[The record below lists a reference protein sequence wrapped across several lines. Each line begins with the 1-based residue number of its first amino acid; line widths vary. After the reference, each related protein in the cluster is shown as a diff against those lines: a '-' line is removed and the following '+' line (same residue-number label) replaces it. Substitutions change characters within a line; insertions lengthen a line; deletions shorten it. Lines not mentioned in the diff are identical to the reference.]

1 VESEI
6 ARTAKEAEE
15 AEKKAIET
23 KVDIP
28 LVQVDENRQIIPT
41 ARAKVVKDGDTYF
54 LRHYN
59 DETNTYNLP
68 MLKDE
73 MGQERPV
80 ASKDLESFISEDTSG
95 NIENNTEQTETTTP
109 EVKFFTSKEKKT
121 LRDEVNKINFTEDLD
136 TWYTR
141 HTTGESLSEE
151 AIEELGIL
159 YQSALSRIERQT
171 VQEEAKKSATES
183 EVSTNITIDTDTSIE
198 PLEDERSDNYEAEL
212 STESLWDP
220 PMRSAENY

>member
-95 NIENNTEQTETTTP
+95 NIENNTEQTEDTTA
-109 EVKFFTSKEKKT
+109 EVKFFTSKEKKA

-136 TWYTR
+136 AWYTR

-151 AIEELGIL
+151 ATEELGLL

-171 VQEEAKKSATES
+171 VQEEAKKSTTES
-183 EVSTNITIDTDTSIE
+183 EVPTNITIDTDTSIE
-198 PLEDERSDNYEAEL
+198 PLEDERSDNYEAEF
-212 STESLWDP
+212 STDSLWDP

>member
-1 VESEI
+1 MESEI

-23 KVDIP
+23 KVDSP
-28 LVQVDENRQIIPT
+28 LVQVNENRQIIPT

-95 NIENNTEQTETTTP
+95 HIENNTEQTEDTTA
-109 EVKFFTSKEKKT
+109 EVKFFTCKEKT
-121 LRDEVNKINFTEDLD
+121 ALLDDVNNINCTEVIIGWLTRNNK
-136 TWYTR
+136 
-141 HTTGESLSEE
+141 G
-151 AIEELGIL
+151 
-159 YQSALSRIERQT
+159 
-171 VQEEAKKSATES
+171 
-183 EVSTNITIDTDTSIE
+183 
-198 PLEDERSDNYEAEL
+198 
-212 STESLWDP
+212 
-220 PMRSAENY
+220 